1 MAKIE
6 IDKNIHMGQRI
17 SGKGYDRNW
26 VMRDLKTF
34 KPSQGKSI
42 FVFGGNATNRYDAA
56 NGNAKVLENLLN
68 DKNKGKVDIYSFV
81 YDTEPISAATRA
93 LRQEYINECNELFNR
108 IFKPLLLDKLG
119 NVKTK
124 QGLEKV
130 FKNNI
135 IVSHC
140 GGSEFANI
148 IIENIY
154 DTIAKGYHPS
164 VAKQLI
170 QKLQYFSYAPSIL
183 PMHNVKG
190 YIITPFYDY
199 EHSWTSVLNE
209 VQDKRIDISFPKG
222 SVENILKEKEK
233 CDVANKFKRI
243 YNEKRLIAFRSED
256 STYIIPSQI
265 NADRVVGDHS
275 IDCLTK
281 LNVLEANND
290 ISKTAKIVNYVSKL
304 ILNQFVDNCP
314 IDDKTIFNKIIERTN
329 LYPVQYSGM

>member
-56 NGNAKVLENLLN
+56 NGNAKVFENLLN

-170 QKLQYFSYAPSIL
+170 QKLQYFS
-183 PMHNVKG
+183 
-190 YIITPFYDY
+190 
-199 EHSWTSVLNE
+199 
-209 VQDKRIDISFPKG
+209 
-222 SVENILKEKEK
+222 
-233 CDVANKFKRI
+233 
-243 YNEKRLIAFRSED
+243 
-256 STYIIPSQI
+256 
-265 NADRVVGDHS
+265 
-275 IDCLTK
+275 
-281 LNVLEANND
+281 
-290 ISKTAKIVNYVSKL
+290 
-304 ILNQFVDNCP
+304 
-314 IDDKTIFNKIIERTN
+314 
-329 LYPVQYSGM
+329 